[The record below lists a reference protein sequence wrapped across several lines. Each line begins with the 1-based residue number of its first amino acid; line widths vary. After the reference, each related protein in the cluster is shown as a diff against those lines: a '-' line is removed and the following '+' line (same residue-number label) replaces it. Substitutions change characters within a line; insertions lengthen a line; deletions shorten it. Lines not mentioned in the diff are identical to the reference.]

1 MTGALTVEQVRRR
14 YLALVALRWLPTG
27 LLIPV
32 FMLLPLA
39 RGLSLSEI
47 GLAAAAQ
54 GLVVLL
60 LELPTGGLADSLGRK
75 RVLIASSLVGM
86 SSVSIYLLADTF
98 GAFFAAFTLQGVFR
112 ALDSGPLEAWF
123 VDATHAA
130 DPDASIHRGL
140 SGAGVVLGIA
150 IAAGALLSGLLVAWE
165 PLAGVEPLAFPV
177 MVSLGL
183 QVTSLIGLLLLMSDV
198 RQERG
203 WSAAVN
209 AARETPAAIGG
220 GLRLLR
226 DNRVLLALVAVEL
239 FWGFGMATFESFTP
253 LRLAEVLSDTDRA
266 AVITGPAASAA
277 WLVSA
282 AGAATVPW
290 LGRRIGLA
298 PAAGMLRILQGLAVV
313 GIGMATGVP
322 GVIAA
327 YLFAYLFHGASN
339 PAHLTLLHRQVDS
352 SLRATVSSLN
362 SMAGLSAGALGLVV
376 LTALADATSLSAA
389 MYVGAVILAAAA
401 PLYVPAWKQSPQ
413 REPATARA

>member
-32 FMLLPLA
+32 FMLLPLE

-362 SMAGLSAGALGLVV
+362 SMAGLSAGALGLVA

>member
-32 FMLLPLA
+32 FMLLPLE

>member
-298 PAAGMLRILQGLAVV
+298 PAAGMLRILQGLAVA

-362 SMAGLSAGALGLVV
+362 SMAGLSAGALGLVA

>member
-32 FMLLPLA
+32 FMLLPLE

-183 QVTSLIGLLLLMSDV
+183 QVASLIGLLLLMSDV

>member
-32 FMLLPLA
+32 FMLLPLE

-203 WSAAVN
+203 WNAAVN

-339 PAHLTLLHRQVDS
+339 PAHLTLLHRQVDG

>member
-183 QVTSLIGLLLLMSDV
+183 QVASLIGLLLLMSDV

-362 SMAGLSAGALGLVV
+362 SMAGLSAGALGLVA

>member
-362 SMAGLSAGALGLVV
+362 SMAGLSAGALGLVA